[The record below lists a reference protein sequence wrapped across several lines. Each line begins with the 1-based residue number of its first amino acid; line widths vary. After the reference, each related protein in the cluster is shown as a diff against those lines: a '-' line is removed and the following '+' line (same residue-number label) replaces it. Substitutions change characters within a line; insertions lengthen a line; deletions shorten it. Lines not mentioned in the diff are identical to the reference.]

1 VTAIEARPR
10 RQAAPGLA
18 WLLAGARP
26 GFLVPGGGALE
37 REVPEV
43 VLTRGAPK
51 QLEAA

>member
-1 VTAIEARPR
+1 MTAIDARPR

-18 WLLAGARP
+18 WLLSGARP
-26 GFLVPGGGALE
+26 GFLVPGGALE